1 MTPEQLDRAEIL
13 QYLRT
18 PAPGAEFSAMLD
30 AAAAE
35 LCAAVRERSIWRVLP
50 VTHTESGVTLGGLA
64 LGGQDIAKHLSG
76 CGEAVLLGATLSAGV
91 DALIRRTEHTDM
103 LRAGMYDAIAGAAI
117 ERVCND
123 LTAELH
129 RTLPYPYFTERFSP
143 GYGDF
148 PLTQQGA
155 LVQLLD
161 ATRKIGLT
169 VTPHSTM
176 IPMKSVTALIG
187 LSHSPVQDARRFG
200 CGCDC
205 TECPYREGC
214 RAEGAGRK

>member
-1 MTPEQLDRAEIL
+1 MTPEQLNRTEIL
-13 QYLRT
+13 QLLHT
-18 PAPGAEFSAMLD
+18 PEPDAEFSAMLD
-30 AAAAE
+30 AAAEE
-35 LCAAVRERSIWRVLP
+35 LCAAVRERRIWRVLP
-50 VTHTESGVTLGGLA
+50 VTHTESGVALGGLA

-91 DALIRRTEHTDM
+91 DALICRAEHTDM
-103 LRAGMYDAIAGAAI
+103 LRALMFDAIAGAAI
-117 ERVCND
+117 ERVCDD
-123 LTAELH
+123 LTAEL
-129 RTLPYPYFTERFSP
+129 RQTLPYPYFTERFSP

-155 LVQLLD
+155 LVQMLD
-161 ATRKIGLT
+161 AARKIGLT

-200 CGCDC
+200 CGRDC
-205 TECPYREGC
+205 GECPYRDGC
-214 RAEGAGRK
+214 SMRSEE